1 MKVFSL
7 LGLLSLTSL
16 VHGAQFGRRD
26 YEANDYYVLHLD
38 SNVEPHTVAQRLGLT
53 HEGQLGELEDHHVFV
68 APKHED
74 DIVRRAV
81 NERRSLRKRGMDSWD
96 ALDAVKWNKKQK
108 PKPKMDKR
116 AVLPPKPP
124 GLEAREEM
132 ERLMEEKRSIRT
144 SLGSIDVKPPI
155 GVELFGRQFAHRQA
169 DPTGLARQAEVAER
183 LDIGDPIFKNQW
195 HLYNPVELGHDV
207 NVTDVWLSGITG
219 FNTTVAIVDD
229 GLDMDSG
236 DLRDNY
242 FADGSWDYN
251 DHRPEPK
258 PMLSDDT
265 HGTRCAGE
273 VAAGRNSFCGVGV
286 AYDAKIAGI
295 RILSKLISDADEA
308 EALNYAYQKNQIY
321 SCSWGPLDNGQ
332 TMDAPDVL
340 IKRSM
345 LNAVQKGR
353 QGKGNIYVFAAGNG
367 AHQGDNCNF
376 DGYTNSIYSITVGA
390 VSRKGKH
397 PYYGEKCCAQLV
409 VTYSSGSGLPGDSIH
424 TTDVGANKCTTSHG
438 GTSAAAPLAAGIFA
452 LVLNVNPDLTWRDMQ
467 TLAWQNA
474 VKVPIED
481 ANEDDWQKTFNG
493 KEFSHTFGYGKID
506 TWAIVEAAKTFK
518 NLKPQS
524 WYFSPWVQVNKP
536 IPQGNAGL
544 AASIEVT
551 KDMLKDANLEK
562 VEHVTVTMNAEHEFR
577 GDLSVDLVSPEGVV
591 SHLSAARWLD
601 DSTLGYRDWTF
612 MSVAHW

>member
-1 MKVFSL
+1 MKVFN
-7 LGLLSLTSL
+7 LLSLLSLASL
-16 VHGAQFGRRD
+16 VHGARLGRRD

-53 HEGQLGELEDHHVFV
+53 HEGQLGELEDHHVFA

-74 DIVRRAV
+74 DIVKRAV
-81 NERRSLRKRGMDSWD
+81 HERRSLRKRGADSWD

-132 ERLMEEKRSIRT
+132 DRVMEEKRSIRT
-144 SLGSIDVKPPI
+144 RSDSIEVKPFI
-155 GVELFGRQFAHRQA
+155 GVLK
-169 DPTGLARQAEVAER
+169 GLARQAEVASR
-183 LDIGDPIFKNQW
+183 LDIGDPIFKDQW
-195 HLYNPVELGHDV
+195 HLYNPVELGHDL
-207 NVTDVWLSGITG
+207 NLTDVWLSGITG
-219 FNTTVAIVDD
+219 FNSTVAIVDD

-258 PMLSDDT
+258 PTLLDDT

-273 VAAGRNSFCGVGV
+273 VAAGRNAFCGVGV

-295 RILSKLISDADEA
+295 RILSGLISDADEA

-321 SCSWGPLDNGQ
+321 SCSWGPLDDGR

-367 AHQGDNCNF
+367 ASKGDNCNF

-390 VSRKGKH
+390 VDREGKH
-397 PYYGEKCCAQLV
+397 PFYGEKCCAQLV
-409 VTYSSGSGLPGDSIH
+409 VTYSSNHKSFIH
-424 TTDVGANKCTTSHG
+424 TTDIGANECSTSHG
-438 GTSAAAPLAAGIFA
+438 GTSAAAPLAAGVFA

-481 ANEDDWQKTFNG
+481 ASEDDWQKTFNG

-518 NLKPQS
+518 SLKPQS

-536 IPQGNAGL
+536 IPQGNKGL

-551 KDMLKDANLEK
+551 KDMLKDANLER

-577 GDLSVDLVSPEGVV
+577 GDLSVDLVSPEGVI
-591 SHLSAARWLD
+591 SHLSVARSLD